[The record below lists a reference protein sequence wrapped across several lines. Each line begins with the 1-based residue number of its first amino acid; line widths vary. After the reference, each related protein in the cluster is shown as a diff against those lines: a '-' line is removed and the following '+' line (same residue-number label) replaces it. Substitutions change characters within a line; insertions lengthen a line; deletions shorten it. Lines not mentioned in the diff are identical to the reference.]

1 MTTQHV
7 SFLLHSSCYNVTDA
21 HHFMRLVFTNLFW
34 FKCETCNS
42 AYKNVCKSHLNPFL
56 EPIPELIKEGKVS

>member
-42 AYKNVCKSHLNPFL
+42 AKKNVGSNAKHVILLTRMYVNHT
-56 EPIPELIKEGKVS
+56 